1 MQCRDFQSKVSVKS
15 TADKAIPG
23 PDGNEIP
30 IRIYHPD
37 DAKPRRQGLP
47 ILVYF
52 HGGCFFMGSI
62 STHDDLC
69 RNLGH
74 LSAYI
79 VISVDYRCLLTT
91 LMFAAMLLT
100 SLIYG
105 LLLHTDCM
113 HCLQCCLDQQ
123 AFAVSGLACRH
134 GQLLKYMAHRFI
146 CHCSNIA

>member
-1 MQCRDFQSKVSVKS
+1 MKTRDAMQCRDFQSKVPVKS
-15 TADKAIPG
+15 TADKTIPG
-23 PDGNEIP
+23 PDGNKIP

-47 ILVYF
+47 VLVFF

-79 VISVDYRCLLTT
+79 IISVDYRYLLTVHVV
-91 LMFAAMLLT
+91 AA
-100 SLIYG
+100 
-105 LLLHTDCM
+105 
-113 HCLQCCLDQQ
+113 CCLP
-123 AFAVSGLACRH
+123 A
-134 GQLLKYMAHRFI
+134 
-146 CHCSNIA
+146 

>member
-1 MQCRDFQSKVSVKS
+1 MQCRNFKSKVPVRSI
-15 TADKAIPG
+15 ADKTIPG

-62 STHDDLC
+62 RTHDDLC

-74 LSAYI
+74 LSAHI
-79 VISVDYRCLLTT
+79 VISVDYRYLL
-91 LMFAAMLLT
+91 
-100 SLIYG
+100 YG
-105 LLLHTDCM
+105 LCTGCYAAY
-113 HCLQCCLDQQ
+113 Q
-123 AFAVSGLACRH
+123 SGSLSVA
-134 GQLLKYMAHRFI
+134 AHRW
-146 CHCSNIA
+146 HALPSTLS